1 MFATVLEQAEE
12 ETVSRL
18 VPVILERVGLL
29 YPVQHYRGEIHEY
42 VIAVIK
48 LLFRTLE
55 LIEVFRIPAV
65 GLKLA

>member
-42 VIAVIK
+42 VCCSY
-48 LLFRTLE
+48 
-55 LIEVFRIPAV
+55 
-65 GLKLA
+65 